1 MATDAQRKALNNYRK
16 KSTKQI
22 VLRFYPGEEEM
33 YEFIKTQPN
42 VTAYLK
48 GLVEEDMRAREG
60 E

>member
-1 MATDAQRKALNNYRK
+1 MATDAQRRALNSYRK

-22 VLRFYPGEEEM
+22 VLRFYPGEDEL
-33 YEFIKTQPN
+33 YDFVKSQPN

-48 GLVEEDMRAREG
+48 ELVRSDMGSREG

>member
-1 MATDAQRKALNNYRK
+1 MATDAQRRALNSYRK

-22 VLRFYPGEEEM
+22 VLRFYPGEDEL
-33 YEFIKTQPN
+33 YDHIKSQAN

-48 GLVEEDMRAREG
+48 DLVRADMGSREG

>member
-22 VLRFYPGEEEM
+22 VLRFYPGEEEL
-33 YEFIKTQPN
+33 YEFVKSQPN

-48 GLVEEDMRAREG
+48 ELICANMESRER
-60 E
+60 